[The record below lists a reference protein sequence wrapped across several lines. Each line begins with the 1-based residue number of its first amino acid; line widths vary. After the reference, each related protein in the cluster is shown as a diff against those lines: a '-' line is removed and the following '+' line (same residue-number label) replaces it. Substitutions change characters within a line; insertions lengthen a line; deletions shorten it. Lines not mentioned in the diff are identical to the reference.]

1 MEVVE
6 FPNSW
11 LSVGHGRFQEGAAGV
26 GAPFAHP
33 RGEEGSLPCRKTSR
47 FSPQNRPSPYASC
60 FFADSANRKAF
71 RDGIKPG
78 WHYFGRKMVSKERIQ
93 PSQLATGKAELFF
106 FCS

>member
-1 MEVVE
+1 MNFPILGCPWDMGAFRRGLPVLEPRLLIHVV
-6 FPNSW
+6 
-11 LSVGHGRFQEGAAGV
+11 RK
-26 GAPFAHP
+26 APCLAEKP
-33 RGEEGSLPCRKTSR
+33 PASLLRTVPL
-47 FSPQNRPSPYASC
+47 PMPLV